1 MIASPVRSP
10 RSRSDSS
17 HSGQVT
23 ASTGPAYARS
33 GNECR
38 APGTSHNVLVILDQI
53 IAEIQR
59 QGPIGFDR
67 FMEIALYAPDGGYF
81 ATGSLR
87 SDRGGD
93 FLTSP
98 EVSPLFGETIA
109 RFVAAERERIGE
121 PFSVVEVGGGSGS
134 LLRPLLDGLDP
145 PPPAMVIERSAAARA
160 SIGSMVPEAEV
171 IAELSRMRGVIV
183 ANELLDNMPAALVVR
198 RGDGWKELRVAVT
211 NSDLELVDAE
221 PRTEVVEWADRY
233 AGPVSEGG
241 RVEVQLQVTEWIR
254 GALGQLESGALLLFD
269 YGDLA
274 EGLESRRAEG
284 TVRTYRSHHLGPDPL
299 AEPGATDITMDVNFS
314 AVIAE
319 VENSGTSVEF
329 LRQDDFLEQWGLRDR
344 VGAIRDQELAAA
356 RDGRTMERLQL
367 RSRITDA
374 ETLMHPRGLGDF
386 RVVVCR
392 T

>member
-1 MIASPVRSP
+1 
-10 RSRSDSS
+10 
-17 HSGQVT
+17 
-23 ASTGPAYARS
+23 
-33 GNECR
+33 
-38 APGTSHNVLVILDQI
+38 VLVILDQI
-53 IAEIQR
+53 IDEIQR

-145 PPPAMVIERSAAARA
+145 APRAMVIERSAAARA

-171 IAELSRMRGVIV
+171 IAEISRMRGVIV
-183 ANELLDNMPAALVVR
+183 ANELMDNMPAALIVR
-198 RGDGWKELRVAVT
+198 RGDGWKERHVSVT
-211 NSDLELVDAE
+211 ESGLELVDAE

-233 AGPVSEGG
+233 AGPVPEGG
-241 RVEVQLQVTEWIR
+241 HVEVQLQATEWIR
-254 GALGQLESGALLLFD
+254 DALGQLDAGALLLFD

>member
-1 MIASPVRSP
+1 MP
-10 RSRSDSS
+10 
-17 HSGQVT
+17 
-23 ASTGPAYARS
+23 
-33 GNECR
+33 
-38 APGTSHNVLVILDQI
+38 VILDQI
-53 IAEIQR
+53 IDEVQR

-81 ATGSLR
+81 ATGTLR

-98 EVSPLFGETIA
+98 EVSPLFGGTIA

-145 PPPAMVIERSAAARA
+145 APAAMVIERSAAARA

-198 RGDGWKELRVAVT
+198 RGDWWKELRVAVT
-211 NSDLELVDAE
+211 NSDLELVEAE
-221 PRTEVVEWADRY
+221 ARTEVVAWADRY
-233 AGPVSEGG
+233 AGPVPEGG
-241 RVEVQLQVTEWIR
+241 RVEVQVQVTEWIR

-319 VENSGTSVEF
+319 LENSGTSVEF